1 MALPDPTRRPYFLQ
15 AVINPDPDEKIAYV
29 TTRYKEVAPASYV
42 ADPSLKSG
50 YEAGND
56 LPALFS
62 KLVDTAPQLT
72 PALVKLATAVQL
84 KPFENKL
91 KTPGETYTYTSSKPG
106 SAGASVAVPANRLSE
121 ALVLARAAVKTVP
134 GAPMT
139 FACRFAAGSPGLL
152 SFVQYDR
159 TCIIDLD
166 GVENKKTR
174 EAMEAVRAAFDKAGF
189 PYSQHW
195 GKLNNLTRGR
205 VRASFGSK
213 VDDWHKARKA
223 LLPTAEERF
232 VFSSDLLAA
241 AGLHE

>member
-1 MALPDPTRRPYFLQ
+1 
-15 AVINPDPDEKIAYV
+15 
-29 TTRYKEVAPASYV
+29 
-42 ADPSLKSG
+42 
-50 YEAGND
+50 
-56 LPALFS
+56 
-62 KLVDTAPQLT
+62 
-72 PALVKLATAVQL
+72 
-84 KPFENKL
+84 
-91 KTPGETYTYTSSKPG
+91 
-106 SAGASVAVPANRLSE
+106 
-121 ALVLARAAVKTVP
+121 
-134 GAPMT
+134 MT

-152 SFVQYDR
+152 SFVQYER

-174 EAMEAVRAAFDKAGF
+174 AAMEAVRAAFDKASF

-195 GKLNNLTRGR
+195 GKLNNLSRER

-213 VDDWHKARKA
+213 IDDSHKARKS